1 MDIDSLLAKE
11 DLEPPETLDKA
22 VSRLIDILS
31 SEEKMAVKMLQEED
45 LIDLHFGLGASIRNA
60 FRLHDLKSPLL
71 KSCGELHPDDASCV
85 IINALWTKLN
95 NSNSF

>member
-1 MDIDSLLAKE
+1 VDIDSLLAKE

-22 VSRLIDILS
+22 VSRLIGILS
-31 SEEKMAVKMLQEED
+31 AEEKRNVKILQEED

-71 KSCGELHPDDASCV
+71 KSCGELHPDDVSVVV
-85 IINALWTKLN
+85 IKALWTKLN
-95 NSNSF
+95 D